1 MEEWVMLRAGG
12 EKVVRAENGG
22 GDGGAW
28 RVSGRSESVVL
39 KSRVVV
45 MDRARGGWDGGELV

>member
-1 MEEWVMLRAGG
+1 MLRAGG

-28 RVSGRSESVVL
+28 RVNGRSESVVL